1 MHTGTQEF
9 FESVFASWS
18 RHKERVR
25 DSERFCEKYFYG
37 MIFLKSA
44 FSEEKLL
51 PGEKL
56 NLNGFFAVP
65 YF

>member
-1 MHTGTQEF
+1 MHIRSEELLETI
-9 FESVFASWS
+9 FASWS

-25 DSERFCEKYFYG
+25 DSERVCKKYFYG
-37 MIFLKSA
+37 IIFLKSA
-44 FSEEKLL
+44 FSEEKLF